1 MHAVEFIP
9 AEWLERS
16 AWAAHCGQRLQVY
29 SRAAEIERRVRTRR
43 TADVGLLLQSLLLE
57 KAA

>member
-1 MHAVEFIP
+1 MHEVEFIP

-16 AWAAHCGQRLQVY
+16 LWAAMHGQTLLCY
-29 SRAAEIERRVRTRR
+29 SRPLMVERRIQTRR
-43 TADVGLLLQSLLLE
+43 TADVALLIQSVLLA

>member
-1 MHAVEFIP
+1 MHITEFIP

-16 AWAAHCGQRLQVY
+16 AWTASRGERLQIY
-29 SRAAEIERRVRTRR
+29 TRPMQMERRVCTRR
-43 TADVGLLLQSLLLE
+43 TADVEMLLKSLLE